1 METNSGRIFE
11 IICLVGIK
19 KPHHHAG
26 DLLYMH
32 TLRILSAIGSY
43 ILHVC
48 VADGIANIFTHLIAQ
63 VRLAREW
70 WFLRDSNPR
79 PTD

>member
-1 METNSGRIFE
+1 MRESAIY
-11 IICLVGIK
+11 V
-19 KPHHHAG
+19 
-26 DLLYMH
+26 H
-32 TLRILSAIGSY
+32 THLTSAIGRY

-48 VADGIANIFTHLIAQ
+48 ITDGIANIFTHLTDQ
-63 VRLAREW
+63 VRLTREW

>member
-1 METNSGRIFE
+1 M
-11 IICLVGIK
+11 
-19 KPHHHAG
+19 
-26 DLLYMH
+26 Y
-32 TLRILSAIGSY
+32 TLSDLSAIGSY

-48 VADGIANIFTHLIAQ
+48 AADEIANIFTHLIAQ